1 MIVTAEIAFIALRAA
16 SAFRVVQRV
25 GTVQC
30 PERPV
35 NIALMAQSQDPQPS
49 QTSDLASAPG
59 PPPVTAQ
66 DSAPATGFR
75 IGRVFGIPIYL
86 HASWF
91 IIFFLITLSLRTQF
105 TSQHANW
112 SSAQHWALGII
123 TSILFFASVVFHEL
137 SHSVIAK
144 HYRIP
149 VASITL
155 FVFGGLARIT
165 REPDNAKQEFNI
177 AIAGPLSSIFLSG
190 CFWLVAHYFHGND
203 MVQAAATWL
212 WEINLALAIFNLVPG
227 FPLDGGRILRGIAWG
242 LTGNFTRATK
252 IASTAGKIFAYLM
265 IILGVW
271 QALNGNWVGGL
282 WTAFIGWFLLSAAQE
297 SLMQVAMRHT
307 LTDIRAADI
316 MTRDIPTVP
325 RDMSVEDYVHEV
337 LRTGRRCHIVT
348 GAGRPVGLATLHA
361 ARALPREEWANTS
374 IQAVMM
380 PLERIH
386 SASPAE
392 PALAILQRMQSED
405 INQMPVISDEH
416 IVGMI
421 DRDTILRM
429 LQTRLQVGHV
439 AGQ

>member
-1 MIVTAEIAFIALRAA
+1 
-16 SAFRVVQRV
+16 
-25 GTVQC
+25 
-30 PERPV
+30 
-35 NIALMAQSQDPQPS
+35 MAQSQEPQS
-49 QTSDLASAPG
+49 SRTAGLASAPG

-66 DSAPATGFR
+66 DSAPPTGFQ

-91 IIFFLITLSLRTQF
+91 IIFFLITLLLVRQLPSE
-105 TSQHANW
+105 HANW
-112 SSAQHWALGII
+112 SPPQYWALGII

-137 SHSVIAK
+137 SHSTVAK

-177 AIAGPLSSIFLSG
+177 AIAGPLSSIFLAG
-190 CFWLVAHYFHGND
+190 CFWLVARYFHRDD
-203 MVQAAATWL
+203 MVLAVATML
-212 WEINLALAIFNLVPG
+212 WRTNLALAIFNLVPG

-252 IASTAGKIFAYLM
+252 ISSTAGKIFAYLM
-265 IILGVW
+265 IVFGVLR
-271 QALNGNWVGGL
+271 ALNGDWVNGI

-325 RDMSVEDYVHEV
+325 RDISVEDYVHEV

-348 GAGRPVGLATLHA
+348 GAGRPVGLVTLHA
-361 ARALPREEWANTS
+361 ARTLPREEWANTS
-374 IQAVMM
+374 IQAVMV
-380 PLERIH
+380 PLDRIH
-386 SASPAE
+386 AASPIE
-392 PALAILQRMQSED
+392 PALGILQRMQSED
-405 INQMPVISDEH
+405 INQMPVISDEN